1 MLLLAVFTLGAVIV
15 RLTLALADLAQT
27 FLLSTLWL
35 LVLLVRLRLIRR
47 VSFAVLLRLLP
58 LLPTT
63 LRSALRSRPAGS
75 FCGIKW
81 GEGMSYCSRSFG

>member
-63 LRSALRSRPAGS
+63 LRSALRSRPVGS
-75 FCGIKW
+75 V
-81 GEGMSYCSRSFG
+81 E

>member
-1 MLLLAVFTLGAVIV
+1 MILRCALATVLRSRMLLLAVFTLGAVIV

-63 LRSALRSRPAGS
+63 LRSALRSRPVGS
-75 FCGIKW
+75 V
-81 GEGMSYCSRSFG
+81 E